1 MQNYHICAGLLREC
15 HGSRRRERSD
25 HACIA
30 LARHVAYL
38 SGHGAASL
46 MTSMDYSAFATWH
59 YLFMSFE
66 GRIGRAAFW
75 LSAIVLSIVSV
86 GLQYLAL
93 MLDGEKLGSIAWL
106 LFLYPTLAIAT
117 KRLNDRGRPLGT
129 LLILFGPAFLLNLLI
144 VFDIDVSDD
153 DNTLITLLFFMEI
166 ASSLWMFVDLGCL
179 RGTVGPNAHGPDPLR
194 GKAS

>member
-1 MQNYHICAGLLREC
+1 MNPL
-15 HGSRRRERSD
+15 
-25 HACIA
+25 
-30 LARHVAYL
+30 
-38 SGHGAASL
+38 
-46 MTSMDYSAFATWH
+46 DYSAFATWH

-75 LSAIVLSIVSV
+75 LSAIALSIISV
-86 GLQYLAL
+86 AMQYMAL

-117 KRLNDRGRPLGT
+117 KRLNDRARPIGT
-129 LLILFGPAFLLNLLI
+129 LLILFGPAFLLNLLN

-153 DNTLITLLFFMEI
+153 DSTFITLLFFMEI

-179 RGTVGPNAHGPDPLR
+179 RGTVGPNIHGPDPVR
-194 GKAS
+194 EKAQ